1 MYLFYRI
8 QKDFSMLKY
17 VVFAV
22 TEKERQVLDRSR
34 AELEQVFTGEKTE
47 FLIVSAAQTEEG
59 ILRLRMEESL
69 ILTDDPAYLKALQAA
84 GFYTAGLHHKEN
96 QGTFFEGAAYVI
108 EEIGEITFS
117 VYDEIYRRL
126 AGFVW
131 GSRRRDS
138 LHEGIYPSDL
148 WILRIWDVDS
158 TASFRRSD
166 RQSRA
171 QCERRL

>member
-1 MYLFYRI
+1 MGFHRRKPTYLFYRI

-126 AGFVW
+126 AGLPLMITRTKRPGEHGRGCSRVLPDLQGSIHYEIHGGFV
-131 GSRRRDS
+131 
-138 LHEGIYPSDL
+138 
-148 WILRIWDVDS
+148 
-158 TASFRRSD
+158 
-166 RQSRA
+166 
-171 QCERRL
+171 